1 MTNYITFKSAH
12 GDIRIQ
18 VDDEIAAQARSVE
31 TETAS
36 ENPWISKGIR
46 TQSRDGGQDT
56 EIETKTEF
64 NDAIQSLG
72 AYANSLQ
79 DVIGGIKL
87 TPKEVSVEI
96 GMKLTGSAGF
106 IIASAKGEAD
116 MRITLTWE
124 PGSKPA
130 AAEAT

>member
-1 MTNYITFKSAH
+1 MTNYITFRSDH
-12 GDIRIQ
+12 GDIKIQ
-18 VDDEIAAQARSVE
+18 VDDEFAEQARRVE
-31 TETAS
+31 AEPAEQNTWVPKGVKAR
-36 ENPWISKGIR
+36 SKG
-46 TQSRDGGQDT
+46 GGKDT

-79 DVIGGIKL
+79 DVIGGIRL
-87 TPKEVSVEI
+87 TPREVSVEI

-130 AAEAT
+130 ADAT

>member
-1 MTNYITFKSAH
+1 MTNYVTFKSEH
-12 GDIRIQ
+12 GDIKIQ
-18 VDDEIAAQARSVE
+18 VDENFAEQARR
-31 TETAS
+31 TEDQPGR
-36 ENPWISKGIR
+36 ENTWVSKGV
-46 TQSRDGGQDT
+46 TALSKGGGEDT
-56 EIETKTEF
+56 EFETKTEF

-96 GMKLTGSAGF
+96 GMKLTGEAGF

-124 PGSKPA
+124 PGSGSTAK
-130 AAEAT
+130 TS

>member
-1 MTNYITFKSAH
+1 MTNYITFRSAH
-12 GDIRIQ
+12 GDIKIQ
-18 VDDEIAAQARSVE
+18 VDDEFADQARRAEAEEPGQDRWV
-31 TETAS
+31 A
-36 ENPWISKGIR
+36 KGVR
-46 TQSRDGGQDT
+46 TLAKGGGKDT
-56 EIETKTEF
+56 EIETKAEF
-64 NDAIQSLG
+64 TDAIQSLG

-79 DVIGGIKL
+79 DVIGGIRL
-87 TPKEVSVEI
+87 APKEVSVEI

-130 AAEAT
+130 PG